1 MSALGFSFKVK
12 NIELFKRSVRLRLPF
27 RFGVVTL
34 TECPQAFV
42 SVEIENVAGKTWWGQ
57 SAEMMAPKWF
67 DKNLSL
73 SNEDNFNQLTDVLKS
88 ARTFY
93 LSDSSPT
100 TAFGHFARH
109 YQAHQIHSQMSGFNP
124 LLAAYGP
131 AQIDKAIADA
141 VCRANGL
148 SFYEA
153 VNKNTLGIDLSSNTL
168 APDMVDFDWSTF
180 LRTLCPA
187 SSVAVRHTIGMVDP
201 IVQSDISDPIN
212 DGLPQSLDQVIQKY
226 GVTHFK
232 IKISGDTEHDRD
244 RLRRIAKIILNQ
256 NGSCFVSLDGNEQFD
271 DMAQFSQ
278 WLSMMRSDKELISLF
293 RVIGFI
299 EQPVRRDQALIS
311 SITEIPLDW
320 PVIIDESDGEL
331 DSFIKAKALGYC
343 GVSSKACKG
352 LYKSIINKARCQL
365 WNSSLSTN
373 RFFMTGED
381 LTTQAGLGVQQDLAL
396 VSLLGISH
404 VERNGH
410 HYVNGMA
417 AIPRDEQ
424 MRFLESHP
432 DLYEDSHGAVRV
444 SIRDG
449 RLQLGS
455 LTCSAF
461 STLCEPDFNS
471 MMQIT

>member
-1 MSALGFSFKVK
+1 MTGVQTCAL
-12 NIELFKRSVRLRLPF
+12 
-27 RFGVVTL
+27 
-34 TECPQAFV
+34 
-42 SVEIENVAGKTWWGQ
+42 
-57 SAEMMAPKWF
+57 
-67 DKNLSL
+67 
-73 SNEDNFNQLTDVLKS
+73 
-88 ARTFY
+88 
-93 LSDSSPT
+93 
-100 TAFGHFARH
+100 
-109 YQAHQIHSQMSGFNP
+109 
-124 LLAAYGP
+124 
-131 AQIDKAIADA
+131 
-141 VCRANGL
+141 
-148 SFYEA
+148 
-153 VNKNTLGIDLSSNTL
+153 
-168 APDMVDFDWSTF
+168 
-180 LRTLCPA
+180 
-187 SSVAVRHTIGMVDP
+187 P
-201 IVQSDISDPIN
+201 I
-212 DGLPQSLDQVIQKY
+212 
-226 GVTHFK
+226 
-232 IKISGDTEHDRD
+232 
-244 RLRRIAKIILNQ
+244 
-256 NGSCFVSLDGNEQFD
+256 
-271 DMAQFSQ
+271 
-278 WLSMMRSDKELISLF
+278 
-293 RVIGFI
+293 
-299 EQPVRRDQALIS
+299 
-311 SITEIPLDW
+311 
-320 PVIIDESDGEL
+320 
-331 DSFIKAKALGYC
+331 
-343 GVSSKACKG
+343 SSKACKG